1 MAFIYKI
8 TNDINQKI
16 YIGKTE
22 RNIEE
27 RFKEHCREYRKK
39 RCEKRPLYAAMKK
52 YGPEHFHVELVE
64 ETDNP
69 EEREQYWI
77 KYYNC
82 YGSTGYN
89 ATMGGDSKRYID
101 YDEII
106 NVYQE
111 VQNVKKTAQITGHDP
126 GWVSQILKNEGIQV
140 LSSQEIARRQNGKSV
155 VQTDKQNNFIAEFS
169 SVGEAGK
176 SIGKPGTHIGDCC
189 RHERQTAYGYKWY
202 FAEEYYSLIN
212 KN

>member
-8 TNDINQKI
+8 INDINQKV

-22 RNIEE
+22 RSIEE
-27 RFKEHCREYRKK
+27 RFKEHCRAYRQE

-52 YGPEHFHVELVE
+52 YGLEHFHVELVE

-77 KYYNC
+77 KFYNC

-101 YDEII
+101 YDEIVK
-106 NVYQE
+106 VYQE
-111 VQNVKKTAQITGHDP
+111 AQNVKKTAQITGHCSK
-126 GWVSQILKNEGIQV
+126 WIRQILKNEGVQI
-140 LSSQEIARRQNGKSV
+140 LSSQEIARKQQSKSV
-155 VQTDKQNNFIAEFS
+155 IQTDKQNNFIAEFS
-169 SVGEAGK
+169 SAGEAGR

-189 RHERQTAYGYKWY
+189 NHKRQTAYGYKWY

>member
-8 TNDINQKI
+8 INDINQKV

-27 RFKEHCREYRKK
+27 RFKEHCRAYRQE

-52 YGPEHFHVELVE
+52 YGIEHFHVELVE
-64 ETDNP
+64 ETDSP

-77 KYYNC
+77 KFYNC

-89 ATMGGDSKRYID
+89 ATMGGDSKRYIN
-101 YDEII
+101 YDEIVK
-106 NVYQE
+106 VYQE
-111 VQNVKKTAQITGHDP
+111 VQNIKKTAEITGHCP
-126 GWVSQILKNEGIQV
+126 KWTRQILKNEGVQT
-140 LSSQEIARRQNGKSV
+140 LSFQEIARKQQGKPV
-155 VQTDKQNNFIAEFS
+155 IQTDKQNNFIAEFS
-169 SVGEAGK
+169 SAGEAGR
-176 SIGKPGTHIGDCC
+176 SIGKPGTHIRDCC
-189 RHERQTAYGYKWY
+189 NHKRQTAYGYKWY
-202 FAEEYYSLIN
+202 FAEEYYSLIS